1 MTDPELITTD
11 DALADLI
18 AHLRASGRFAFDTEF
33 VSESTF
39 EPILCLIQVATR
51 DRLAAVDPLAFED
64 VRIFWDVVNDP
75 AIEVVMHAAGEDL
88 RIGKLQSGYLPARV
102 VDVQLA
108 AALVGYGYPLSLG
121 NLVREV
127 VGQSV
132 AGGET
137 RTDWRRRPLS
147 PAQLRYA
154 LDDVRYLLDAADLLN
169 ARLDAMNR
177 RAWVESEYQVLLESI
192 RARDD
197 DDRWRRLPGLHGL
210 NRRGLEVARRLS
222 LWRRD
227 DARRANRPIRHVL
240 KDDLLVAIAKRMPAT
255 IADLKALRDFNR
267 TEMIARAP
275 EIVQAIAEAQD
286 VDPAE
291 LPDHVERRDDGPGG
305 SMVVSL
311 LNAALTQIAAGN
323 KVAASLLGTTADLK
337 EVVRWHVARRPESYR
352 PALLEG
358 WRGEVCG
365 QTILDVVAGKRALR
379 IVDPEAEVPVAVDS
393 IAGDGSP

>member
-1 MTDPELITTD
+1 MPDPELITTD

-275 EIVQAIAEAQD
+275 EIVRAIAEAQD

-291 LPDHVERRDDGPGG
+291 LPDHLERRDDGPGG

>member
-275 EIVQAIAEAQD
+275 EIVRAIAEAQD

>member
-1 MTDPELITTD
+1 MPDPELITTD

-18 AHLRASGRFAFDTEF
+18 AHPRASGRFAFDTEF

-75 AIEVVMHAAGEDL
+75 AIEVIMHAAGEDL

-227 DARRANRPIRHVL
+227 DARRGNRPIRHVL

-275 EIVQAIAEAQD
+275 EIVQVIAEAQD

-323 KVAASLLGTTADLK
+323 KVAPSLLGTTADLK
-337 EVVRWHVARRPESYR
+337 EVVRWHVARRPEGHR

>member
-275 EIVQAIAEAQD
+275 EIVRAIAEAQD

-291 LPDHVERRDDGPGG
+291 LPDHLERRDDGPGG

>member
-1 MTDPELITTD
+1 MPDPELITTD
-11 DALADLI
+11 AALADLI
-18 AHLRASGRFAFDTEF
+18 VHLRSSGRFAFDTEF

-39 EPILCLIQVATR
+39 EPVLCLIQVATR

-64 VRIFWDVVNDP
+64 VRDFWDVVNDP

-88 RIGKLQSGYLPARV
+88 RIGKLQSGHLPARV
-102 VDVQLA
+102 VDVQIA
-108 AALVGYGYPLSLG
+108 AALVGHGYPLSLV

-127 VGQSV
+127 VGQSL

-147 PAQLRYA
+147 TAQLRYA

-169 ARLDAMNR
+169 ARLDAMDR
-177 RAWVESEYQVLLESI
+177 RAWAESEYRALLESI

-197 DDRWRRLPGLHGL
+197 DDRWRRLPSLHGL

-227 DARRANRPIRHVL
+227 DARRADRPIRHVL
-240 KDDLLVAIAKRMPAT
+240 KDDLLVAIAKRMPGT
-255 IADLKALRDFNR
+255 VADLKALRDFNR
-267 TEMIARAP
+267 TELIARAP
-275 EIVQAIAEAQD
+275 EIVRAIAEAQE
-286 VDPAE
+286 VDPAD
-291 LPDHVERRDDGPGG
+291 LPEHGERRDDGPGG

-311 LNAALTQIAAGN
+311 LNAALTQIAAGK
-323 KVAASLLGTTADLK
+323 KVSASLLGTTADLK
-337 EVVRWHVARRPESYR
+337 EVVRWHVAGRPEGRRPT
-352 PALLEG
+352 LLEG

-393 IAGDGSP
+393 IAGDGPP